1 MMMIDDDDDENEI
14 VCPSFSSFFLFFAP
28 LALLAPFSLQK
39 QKNTSSLDLRNTF
52 LGDKRG
58 ERRER
63 REKQKKRERESRY
76 KNLLL
81 LYYIYS

>member
-1 MMMIDDDDDENEI
+1 MMMIDDDDDDDENEI

-58 ERRER
+58 ERRE
-63 REKQKKRERESRY
+63 KQKKRERESRHN
-76 KNLLL
+76 NLLL
-81 LYYIYS
+81 LHM